1 MMKFAPHIRVDGL
14 KEGLMPVTAHIL
26 MTQGRCSEDADKYF
40 LSHISDDAVMKCNE
54 IIRTNANEFVIHFD
68 MLQLSEST

>member
-1 MMKFAPHIRVDGL
+1 
-14 KEGLMPVTAHIL
+14 MPVTAHIL

-40 LSHISDDAVMKCNE
+40 ISHISDDAVMKCNE

-68 MLQLSEST
+68 MFQLSEST

>member
-1 MMKFAPHIRVDGL
+1 MKFAPHIRVDGL
-14 KEGLMPVTAHIL
+14 KEGSLPVTPHIL

-40 LSHISDDAVMKCNE
+40 ISHISDDAVMKCNE

>member
-1 MMKFAPHIRVDGL
+1 MMKFAPHIMVDGL

-40 LSHISDDAVMKCNE
+40 ISHISDDAVMKCNE

>member
-1 MMKFAPHIRVDGL
+1 MMKFAPHIMVDGL

-40 LSHISDDAVMKCNE
+40 ISNISDDAVMKCNE

>member
-1 MMKFAPHIRVDGL
+1 MKFAPHIMVDGL

-40 LSHISDDAVMKCNE
+40 ISHISDDAVMKCNE

>member
-1 MMKFAPHIRVDGL
+1 
-14 KEGLMPVTAHIL
+14 

-40 LSHISDDAVMKCNE
+40 ISHISDDAVMKCNE